1 MWDTVGPVVRRER
14 RQQARL
20 AAMDLR
26 WDAVTVD
33 CRDPQGLARFWCA
46 LLGVEV
52 RGTWEQY
59 VGLTPTAPG
68 LPRLV
73 FQRTA
78 DPRPAKNTL
87 HLDLHVPADDLPA
100 AVEHALGLGATLVHQ
115 HDEDAVTWRTLADP
129 EGNVFCLVA
138 E

>member
-1 MWDTVGPVVRRER
+1 MAGRTPGWRRPDR
-14 RQQARL
+14 IG
-20 AAMDLR
+20 AMDLR

-33 CRDPQGLARFWCA
+33 CRDPRALARFWCA

-73 FQRTA
+73 FQRTS

-87 HLDLHVPADDLPA
+87 HLDLHVPAEDLPA

-138 E
+138 D

>member
-1 MWDTVGPVVRRER
+1 
-14 RQQARL
+14 
-20 AAMDLR
+20 MDLR
-26 WDAVTVD
+26 WDAVTID
-33 CRDPQGLARFWCA
+33 CRDPHELAKFWCA
-46 LLGVEV
+46 LLDVEV

-59 VGLTPTAPG
+59 VGLRPTAPG

-73 FQRTA
+73 FQRTS

-87 HLDLHVPADDLPA
+87 HLDLHVPEAELPA
-100 AVEHALGLGATLVHQ
+100 AVERAIALGASMVHQ
-115 HDEDAVTWRTLADP
+115 HDEDAISWRTLADP